1 MARRSHKSSVSLL
14 VLEDSQASAFAPSAR
29 TASGPAAILLAS
41 YRSLQTGQRARAE
54 RIHATGFS
62 CAAATTLEVAGGA
75 RGRPGPAGGGPRP
88 AAVPVRA
95 PPRAR
100 GRGQARRGPLAA
112 AHGRRA
118 GRGGRRA

>member
-54 RIHATGFS
+54 RIHATGFP

-75 RGRPGPAGGGPRP
+75 RRRSGHAGRGPRP

-100 GRGQARRGPLAA
+100 GRG
-112 AHGRRA
+112 
-118 GRGGRRA
+118 GGRCGPAGGAPGGGGG